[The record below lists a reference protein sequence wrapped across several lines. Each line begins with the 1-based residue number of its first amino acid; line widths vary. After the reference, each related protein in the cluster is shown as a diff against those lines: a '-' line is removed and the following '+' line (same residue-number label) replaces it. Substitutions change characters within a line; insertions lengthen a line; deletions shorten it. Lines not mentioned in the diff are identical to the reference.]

1 MEAFEPLLLGLT
13 NFVIYFGLSLVAL
26 LLFKFLYTLVTPY
39 DEWALVKN
47 QNSAAA
53 CALSGAVIGFSIA
66 LGSAATNSVSI
77 VDFAVWAI
85 VALIAQIVAFFVVR
99 MFMPMISQRIQD
111 NEIPAGIVLGA
122 VSIAIGILNAA
133 SLTY

>member
-1 MEAFEPLLLGLT
+1 MEAFESLLLGLT
-13 NFVIYFGLSLVAL
+13 NFAIYFGLSLVAL

-77 VDFAVWAI
+77 VDFAVWAVI
-85 VALIAQIVAFFVVR
+85 ALIAQIVAFFVVR
-99 MFMPMISQRIQD
+99 MFMPLISQRIQD

>member
-1 MEAFEPLLLGLT
+1 MEAFEPLLNGLL
-13 NFVIYFGLSLVAL
+13 NFALYFGLSLVAL
-26 LLFKFLYTLVTPY
+26 LLFKFFYTLFTPY

-66 LGSAATNSVSI
+66 LASAASNSVSLM
-77 VDFAVWAI
+77 DFAVWAV
-85 VALIAQIVAFFVVR
+85 VALIAQIIAYLIVR
-99 MFMPMISQRIQD
+99 MFMPLISQRIQD
-111 NEIPAGIVLGA
+111 NETPAGIVLGA

>member
-13 NFVIYFGLSLVAL
+13 NFAIYFGLSLVAL

>member
-77 VDFAVWAI
+77 VDFAVWAV
-85 VALIAQIVAFFVVR
+85 VALIAQIVAYFIVR
-99 MFMPMISQRIQD
+99 MFMPLISQRIQD
-111 NEIPAGIVLGA
+111 NETPAGIVLGA

>member
-1 MEAFEPLLLGLT
+1 MEAFGPLLLGLT

-77 VDFAVWAI
+77 VDFAVWAV
-85 VALIAQIVAFFVVR
+85 VALVAQIVAFFVVR
-99 MFMPMISQRIQD
+99 MFMPLISQRIQD

>member
-1 MEAFEPLLLGLT
+1 MDAFEPLLNGLL
-13 NFVIYFGLSLVAL
+13 NFALYFGLSLVAL
-26 LLFKFLYTLVTPY
+26 LLFKFLYTLFTPY

-53 CALSGAVIGFSIA
+53 CALGGAVIGFSIA
-66 LGSAATNSVSI
+66 LGSAASNSVSLM
-77 VDFAVWAI
+77 DFAVWAV
-85 VALIAQIVAFFVVR
+85 VALIAQIIAYFVVR
-99 MFMPMISQRIQD
+99 MFMPLISQRIQD
-111 NEIPAGIVLGA
+111 NEVPAGIVLGA

>member
-1 MEAFEPLLLGLT
+1 MEAFGPLLLGLA
-13 NFVIYFGLSLVAL
+13 NFAIYFGLSLVAL

-77 VDFAVWAI
+77 VDFAVWAV

-99 MFMPMISQRIQD
+99 MFMPLISQRIQD
-111 NEIPAGIVLGA
+111 NETPAGIVLGA

>member
-1 MEAFEPLLLGLT
+1 MEAFEPLLNGLL
-13 NFVIYFGLSLVAL
+13 NFVLYFGLSLVAL
-26 LLFKFLYTLVTPY
+26 LLFKFLYTLFTPY
-39 DEWALVKN
+39 DDWALVKN

-66 LGSAATNSVSI
+66 LGSAASNSVSLM
-77 VDFAVWAI
+77 DFAVWAV
-85 VALIAQIVAFFVVR
+85 VALIAQIIAYFIVR
-99 MFMPMISQRIQD
+99 MFMPLISQRIQD
-111 NEIPAGIVLGA
+111 NEVPAGIVLGA

>member
-1 MEAFEPLLLGLT
+1 MEAFGPLLLGLT

-77 VDFAVWAI
+77 VDFAVWAV

-99 MFMPMISQRIQD
+99 MFMPLISQRIQD
-111 NEIPAGIVLGA
+111 NETPAGIVLGA

>member
-1 MEAFEPLLLGLT
+1 MEAFEPLLNGLL
-13 NFVIYFGLSLVAL
+13 NFVLYFGLSLVAL
-26 LLFKFLYTLVTPY
+26 LLFKFLYTLFTPY
-39 DEWALVKN
+39 DDWALVKN

-66 LGSAATNSVSI
+66 LGSAASNSVSLM
-77 VDFAVWAI
+77 DFAVWAV
-85 VALIAQIVAFFVVR
+85 VALIAQIIAYFVVR
-99 MFMPMISQRIQD
+99 MFMPLISQRIQD
-111 NEIPAGIVLGA
+111 NEVPAGIVLGA

>member
-1 MEAFEPLLLGLT
+1 MEAFGPLLLGLT

-26 LLFKFLYTLVTPY
+26 LLFKFFYTLVTPY

-77 VDFAVWAI
+77 VDFAVWAV

-99 MFMPMISQRIQD
+99 MFMPLISQRIQD
-111 NEIPAGIVLGA
+111 NETPAGIVLGA

>member
-77 VDFAVWAI
+77 VDFAVWAVI
-85 VALIAQIVAFFVVR
+85 ALIAQIVAFFVVR
-99 MFMPMISQRIQD
+99 MFMPLISQRIQD